1 MNKDVIELLE
11 QLNKAAEFILADVK
25 VLDGHLLLAS
35 KSATQEGRDRAVE
48 LYVQDAGRFVAK
60 WLPDAGIE
68 VTTHAEA
75 QAAHMVLM
83 HLAVKK
89 YRENAGVMMNYIHM
103 KNF

>member
-1 MNKDVIELLE
+1 MMKNMFELLE
-11 QLNKAAEFILADVK
+11 QADRVLADVQ
-25 VLDGHLLLAS
+25 VLDGHLLLAN

-48 LYVQDAGRFVAK
+48 LYVQDAARFVAK

-68 VTTHAEA
+68 VKTHAEA

-89 YRENAGVMMNYIHM
+89 YRENARVMMNYIRM
-103 KNF
+103 NN

>member
-1 MNKDVIELLE
+1 MNEILATMKQADRV
-11 QLNKAAEFILADVK
+11 LADVQ

-35 KSATQEGRDRAVE
+35 KSATQEGKARAIE
-48 LYVQDAGRFVAK
+48 LYIQDAGRFVAK

-83 HLAVKK
+83 HLAIEK
-89 YRENAGVMMNYIHM
+89 YREGAEVLKAII
-103 KNF
+103 